1 MGKGGA
7 RRPATPETDLEH
19 LYDKLAKLVREQ
31 EHLSFHG
38 YQTLR
43 RTQACSGADMAQLES
58 LLDALVNCQPLLIF
72 KYADLK
78 ATYQKL
84 LQNFPALKSSHPVAV
99 GPHLAGKYAD
109 WTMTLCSHA
118 RRLRDEKRFQEAS
131 KNLTNSQVQKLTSIK
146 QMIENG
152 ALEYGEY
159 EDKKYTVKSGN
170 KKLKKVK
177 KVLKKE
183 KAKQRAQGS
192 SEDTKV
198 KKVKK
203 AKATSSD
210 EETLQK
216 LAAAPDMASDDSMDT
231 AELLDLEVPLTTKKD
246 KKKDKLREEA
256 EAVSPIPSRKK
267 SIKTLVKQDKKK
279 CKDETEEKAKQ
290 KEKKV
295 LKKPAAARKMPPRI
309 HSGVFKD
316 VILMPYK
323 EGRWAVRVRG
333 GRQLFQ
339 ISKFSEAKNKIQATK
354 LIKMLQAGTDLK
366 EVLAAKAKL

>member
-7 RRPATPETDLEH
+7 RRPATPDTDLEH

-231 AELLDLEVPLTTKKD
+231 AELLDLEVPLTPKKD

-256 EAVSPIPSRKK
+256 EAE
-267 SIKTLVKQDKKK
+267 KKK

-309 HSGVFKD
+309 QSGVFKD